1 MLQSMPIKR
10 LFVPIFSKLRQAG
23 ELLMF
28 FRSPAAYVAR
38 EARMKE
44 RARCEKVA
52 RQVACSVGAASEMMV
67 ARRIESMISQLPDE
81 E

>member
-1 MLQSMPIKR
+1 
-10 LFVPIFSKLRQAG
+10 
-23 ELLMF
+23 MF